1 MKNSNDIQAIFQKL
15 ENGVASDL
23 SAKESVWGK
32 IEQKLDKKEEKKK
45 VIPFPI
51 WKLSGI
57 AASVLLIVG
66 AIYLWDYYNTPAV
79 MKFKMPEVSKNNQ
92 SDSEITPSI
101 EIENSEET
109 IHYPESENPVVKKE
123 LNQRNEKRSIQSA
136 DLISEPKQEVIAFN
150 EITPEPHREIIVTT
164 NSVREPVRLEV
175 LPEINLVKIETE
187 TKPVPQKQP
196 SEVSG
201 YLEDA
206 DGFPVADAL
215 IAVRGNDISTVADEN
230 GQFYID
236 AQIGDVL
243 TITDAMGVSQDFA
256 VNKIKMGRLKFGAP
270 VELESVT
277 LIGGIKVEPAQ
288 KVGAYTTNKFEIK
301 KKQNTSIN
309 SSNYKIQS
317 DKMTIDKVLN
327 GRVAGLDFDGT
338 YDPADH
344 PFSTNNGQPGTNQN
358 IVIRGVSSLSNS
370 KNPLYVI
377 DGILIGGKNQLME
390 RFNPLNTID
399 PKQIESVN
407 VLKDASATALYGSRG
422 ANGVIII
429 KTKNGIS
436 KKELRKIKRQNRKNK
451 RNNQETS
458 FVAPI
463 PQPIEVSNEEY
474 SSFVENKFENPAVN
488 PLSTFSV
495 DVDKAAY
502 SNIRRLLNNGQT
514 VPKDAVRI
522 EEMINYFNYNYPQP
536 TGKHPFSINTEY
548 SDAPWN
554 PGHKLLKIGLQGK
567 NLATENLPNSN
578 LVFLIDVSGSM
589 NDTNKLPLLKKS
601 LELLVNNLRENDK
614 VSIVVYAGAAGVVLE
629 PTSGADKTTI
639 LEALERLS
647 AGGSTAGAAGIELAY
662 QLAQENFIKDGN
674 NRVILATDGDFNVGT
689 SAVKDLET
697 LIEEKRKSGIF
708 LTCLGYGMGNYKDNR
723 METLANKGN
732 GNYAYIDNLQEAN
745 KFLVQEFSGTLYTI
759 AKDVKIQIEF
769 NPQLVQSYRLIG
781 YETRLLQD
789 EDFANDAIDAG
800 EIGAGHQV
808 TAFYEI
814 IPTGVQSNYTEKLQD
829 LKYSA
834 YKSNNSYQ
842 DELATIKFRYKQ
854 PDGDKSTEI
863 VRPVQNNAIPIKNT
877 SYDFKFATDV
887 AWFGLKLRDSEYI
900 EIKDK
905 EKVLELGKE
914 SMKNDSEGYKSEF
927 IRLVELVK

>member
-1 MKNSNDIQAIFQKL
+1 MKNSNQIEDIFQKL
-15 ENGVASDL
+15 ENGVSGDL
-23 SAKESVWGK
+23 SGKESVWEK
-32 IEQKLDKKEEKKK
+32 VEQKLDKKEEKWKI
-45 VIPFPI
+45 IPFPV

-57 AASVLLIVG
+57 AASVLLMVGVGYFLLKDKNETSIMDHTLPPIVNV
-66 AIYLWDYYNTPAV
+66 DNSD
-79 MKFKMPEVSKNNQ
+79 SKNNSLKDVQ
-92 SDSEITPSI
+92 DFENEIVSESNETQIVKNYVTKT
-101 EIENSEET
+101 ENDLKNNESNQRIVHAAQTTVGEGVIVGYRVKKMNDGEEVSQQT
-109 IHYPESENPVVKKE
+109 IALNETVVTGYLKPETYKMQAGVTVVKSEDLEGK
-123 LNQRNEKRSIQSA
+123 SINGRKK
-136 DLISEPKQEVIAFN
+136 IKGKNPKN
-150 EITPEPHREIIVTT
+150 EIAYI
-164 NSVREPVRLEV
+164 
-175 LPEINLVKIETE
+175 K
-187 TKPVPQKQP
+187 
-196 SEVSG
+196 G
-201 YLEDA
+201 A
-206 DGFPVADAL
+206 DY
-215 IAVRGNDISTVADEN
+215 T
-230 GQFYID
+230 
-236 AQIGDVL
+236 
-243 TITDAMGVSQDFA
+243 TDAYLIEKKSNQ
-256 VNKIKMGRLKFGAP
+256 
-270 VELESVT
+270 SVDQM
-277 LIGGIKVEPAQ
+277 LAGK
-288 KVGAYTTNKFEIK
+288 
-301 KKQNTSIN
+301 
-309 SSNYKIQS
+309 
-317 DKMTIDKVLN
+317 
-327 GRVAGLDFDGT
+327 VAGLHSV
-338 YDPADH
+338 AQ
-344 PFSTNNGQPGTNQN
+344 NGGAPGSVGNV
-358 IVIRGVSSLSNS
+358 VIRGAIGLNG
-370 KNPLYVI
+370 KAKEPLYVV
-377 DGILIGGKNQLME
+377 DGIYMSGNDVNAI
-390 RFNPLNTID
+390 NPEMIQN
-399 PKQIESVN
+399 IE
-407 VLKDASATALYGSRG
+407 VLKDASQLSVYGSRG
-422 ANGVIII
+422 ANGVVII
-429 KTKNGIS
+429 KTKNGVS
-436 KKELRKIKRQNRKNK
+436 KKELRRIKRQNRKNK
-451 RNNQETS
+451 SNNQETS
-458 FVAPI
+458 FVV
-463 PQPIEVSNEEY
+463 PQLVEVSNEEY

-502 SNIRRLLNNGQT
+502 SNIRRMLNNGQT

-589 NDTNKLPLLKKS
+589 NDSNKLPLLKKS

-629 PTSGADKTTI
+629 PTSGANKTAI
-639 LEALERLS
+639 LEALDRLS

-697 LIEEKRKSGIF
+697 LIEEKRKTGIF

-781 YETRLLQD
+781 YETRLLED

-808 TAFYEI
+808 TALYEI
-814 IPTGVQSNYTEKLQD
+814 IPVGVASNFTEKVQD
-829 LKYSA
+829 LKYST

-842 DELATIKFRYKQ
+842 NELATIKFRYKQ

-863 VRPVQNNAIPIKNT
+863 VQPIQNNSIPIKNA
-877 SYDFKFATDV
+877 SDDFKFAADV

-900 EIKDK
+900 EIKDT
-905 EKVLELGKE
+905 EKIMDLGKS
-914 SMKNDSEGYKSEF
+914 SMKNDEQGFKSEF

>member
-1 MKNSNDIQAIFQKL
+1 MKNSNQIKDIFQKL
-15 ENGVASDL
+15 ENGVSNDL
-23 SAKESVWGK
+23 SRKESVWEK
-32 IEQKLDKKEEKKK
+32 VEQKLDKKEEKNK
-45 VIPFPI
+45 VIPFPV

-57 AASVLLIVG
+57 AASLLLMVG
-66 AIYLWDYYNTPAV
+66 VGIFTWDYYNRPAV
-79 MKFKMPEVSKNNQ
+79 IPFLMP
-92 SDSEITPSI
+92 
-101 EIENSEET
+101 NSERISSTENKV
-109 IHYPESENPVVKKE
+109 IHSNEPIDSSHSNSTQIVQESNAHQPIQKKP
-123 LNQRNEKRSIQSA
+123 NS
-136 DLISEPKQEVIAFN
+136 ISETVDSQQK
-150 EITPEPHREIIVTT
+150 IVSNVQTT
-164 NSVREPVRLEV
+164 SSETDG
-175 LPEINLVKIETE
+175 VK
-187 TKPVPQKQP
+187 TKP
-196 SEVSG
+196 SS
-201 YLEDA
+201 
-206 DGFPVADAL
+206 FPTIQGLIVDDYGPIADAEV
-215 IAVRGNDISTVADEN
+215 AVRGKEGVTITDEN
-230 GQFYID
+230 GNFKID
-236 AQIGDVL
+236 AKIGDVL
-243 TITDAMGVSQDFA
+243 TITDPMGTSQDYA
-256 VNKIKMGRLKFGAP
+256 VYKSNMGQLKFGSI
-270 VELESVT
+270 ELAAVTVTSVFSPT
-277 LIGGIKVEPAQ
+277 E
-288 KVGAYTTNKFEIK
+288 
-301 KKQNTSIN
+301 
-309 SSNYKIQS
+309 KIQS
-317 DKMTIDKVLN
+317 GATVVSSQAIESKPKKNRKKNKNSDPEAMTSMPLSNQNIAVNSSDYKIKSDKMSVDQMLAGK
-327 GRVAGLDFDGT
+327 VAGLNSISQNGGA
-338 YDPADH
+338 PG
-344 PFSTNNGQPGTNQN
+344 STGNV
-358 IVIRGVSSLSNS
+358 VIRGAIGLNGGV
-370 KNPLYVI
+370 KEPLYVV
-377 DGILIGGKNQLME
+377 DGIYMSGNDVKVINSDMIQ
-390 RFNPLNTID
+390 N
-399 PKQIESVN
+399 IE
-407 VLKDASATALYGSRG
+407 VLKNPTQLSVYGSRG

-451 RNNQETS
+451 GENIEQT
-458 FVAPI
+458 FVPK
-463 PQPIEVSNEEY
+463 PIEISNEEY

-502 SNIRRLLNNGQT
+502 SNIRRFLNNGQI

-536 TGKHPFSINTEY
+536 TGKHPFSIHTEF

-589 NDTNKLPLLKKS
+589 NDANKLPLLKKS

-614 VSIVVYAGAAGVVLE
+614 VSIVVYAGAAGVVLD
-629 PTSGADKTTI
+629 PTSGANKTTI
-639 LEALERLS
+639 LEALNRLS

-662 QLAQENFIKDGN
+662 QLAQENFIKGGN

-781 YETRLLQD
+781 YETRLLED

-808 TAFYEI
+808 TALYEI
-814 IPTGVQSNYTEKLQD
+814 IPTGVQSNYIEKAQD
-829 LKYSA
+829 LKYST

-842 DELATIKFRYKQ
+842 NELATIKFRYKQ
-854 PDGDKSTEI
+854 SDGDKSTEI
-863 VRPVQNNAIPIKNT
+863 VQLVQNQSIPLKNA
-877 SYDFKFATDV
+877 SEDFKFATDV

-905 EKVLELGKE
+905 EKILELGKE
-914 SMKNDSEGYKSEF
+914 SMKNDPEGYKSEF